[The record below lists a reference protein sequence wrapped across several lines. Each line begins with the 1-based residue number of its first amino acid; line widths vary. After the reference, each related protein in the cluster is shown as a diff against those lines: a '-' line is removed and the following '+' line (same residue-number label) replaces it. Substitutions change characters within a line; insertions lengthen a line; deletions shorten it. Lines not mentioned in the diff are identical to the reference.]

1 MAWQALFLLQEYNA
15 RASAMPAVLA
25 ARSSKFGCDV
35 GLNEVRGHARLVCK
49 VASHLD
55 QTPLGLL
62 VLEKTTACTADRA
75 RGLLL
80 SEPFGLPRGRAGSFV
95 T

>member
-1 MAWQALFLLQEYNA
+1 
-15 RASAMPAVLA
+15 MPAVFA
-25 ARSSKFGCDV
+25 ARSSKFAVLDV

-80 SEPFGLPRGRAGSFV
+80 SEPFGLPRGPAGSSV